1 MNGKYRALTAEEIQV
16 LTQNGC
22 RAEDWNRVEVSEGF
36 CPDRVSEVYFGGTVR
51 LGSNR
56 GSIQGTEPICRPCG
70 IHRATLYHCTVGDD
84 CLIENIGRY
93 IAHYDIEDGVLL
105 ENVGEVYCEG
115 ESAFGNGIAVSVINE
130 GGGREVL
137 IYDELTAQTAYIMAM
152 YRQRRQTIRQMEC
165 LIARRITEK
174 SSTRGRIGQHSV
186 VVNTTSLINVRIGS
200 YASVRGA
207 LQLKNGT
214 INSSKEAP
222 SVVGNGVTACD
233 FILAHSAQVDTGS
246 LLRHCFVGEG
256 VWIENG
262 FSAEHSLFFA
272 NCHCTHGEACAV
284 FAGPYTVS
292 HHRSSLLIAGYFSFF
307 NAGSG
312 ANQSNHMYKTGP
324 VHQGIHL
331 RGCKFGSDAYVLLPA
346 CTGVF
351 TLVTGRHYNHHDT
364 DHMPF
369 SYLVEENGESLL
381 IPGINLRSIGT
392 ARDVGKW
399 PRRDR
404 RRGVA
409 SDLIHY
415 EMMNPYTGGKILKA
429 IKICEFLMAKY
440 PGVELLTWNR
450 VKIKLPSLRRGL
462 LLYKQAL
469 RGYLSRLLEALPIDQ
484 RNAPRTLLPEEQYE
498 WVDLAGMFLA
508 RPRLQRL
515 LEALD
520 EGKIDSLDALHRQ
533 WRELYDCYAEDERV
547 WMWFAL
553 SSLLNKPI
561 DQITPTEIEE
571 LIRQGKADQARLEA
585 AIQQDGAR
593 DRALMMAVGYGL
605 DFDQER
611 EADFRAVRGS

>member
-1 MNGKYRALTAEEIQV
+1 MNKKYRNLTSSEIAI
-16 LTQNGC
+16 LERNGC
-22 RAEDWNRVEVSEGF
+22 RAETWNQVEVADGF
-36 CPDRVSEVYFGGTVR
+36 CPERLRDVYFGGKVQ
-51 LGSNR
+51 LGAN
-56 GSIQGTEPICRPCG
+56 QGTVKGSEPIARPCG
-70 IHRATLYHCTVGDD
+70 IRYAALYDCTIGDN
-84 CLIENIGRY
+84 CLIVHIGRY
-93 IAHYDIEDGVLL
+93 MANYDIGDEVVL
-105 ENVGEVYCEG
+105 ENVGELYCED
-115 ESAFGNGIAVSVINE
+115 ENAFGNGTAVSVINE

-137 IYDELTAQTAYIMAM
+137 IYDELTAQSAYIMAM
-152 YRQRRQTIRQMEC
+152 YRQRSRTIRQLER
-165 LIARRITEK
+165 LITRRVAEK
-174 SSTRGRIGQHSV
+174 TACRGTIGDHSV
-186 VVNTTSLINVRIGS
+186 VANTTSLVNVRIGA

-214 INSSKEAP
+214 VNSSAEAP
-222 SVVGNGVTACD
+222 SVIGSGVTACD
-233 FILAHSAQVDTGS
+233 FIVAHSARVDTGS

-256 VWIENG
+256 VLIENG

-369 SYLVEENGESLL
+369 SYLVEEDGESLL

-399 PRRDR
+399 PKRDR
-404 RRGVA
+404 RQGV
-409 SDLIHY
+409 SGDLIHY
-415 EMMNPYTGGKILKA
+415 QMMNPYTAGKILKA

-440 PGVELLTWNR
+440 PGVEILGWNR

-462 LLYKQAL
+462 LLYNQAL
-469 RGYLSRLLEALPIDQ
+469 RGYLGALLEALPAERRQSPCALMD
-484 RNAPRTLLPEEQYE
+484 PEQYE
-498 WVDLAGMFLA
+498 WVDLSGMLLS
-508 RPRLQRL
+508 RNRLQNL
-515 LEALD
+515 LEELD
-520 EGKIDSLDALHRQ
+520 EQRIDTLDELHRQ
-533 WRELYDCYAEDERV
+533 LRKLYDRYAEDEFQ
-547 WMWFAL
+547 WLWYAL
-553 SSLLNKPI
+553 SVFLDKPLEK
-561 DQITPTEIEE
+561 ITEEDIEE
-571 LIRQGKADQARLEA
+571 VIRQGKSDRARLETA
-585 AIQQDGAR
+585 VRQDGAR

-605 DFDQER
+605 DFDQEK
-611 EADFRAVRGS
+611 EADFRAVRGN

>member
-1 MNGKYRALTAEEIQV
+1 MRGKYRKLTPAEIHV

-22 RAEDWNRVEVSEGF
+22 RAEDWSKVEVSDGF
-36 CPDRVSEVYFGGTVR
+36 CPDRLSEVCFGGEIR
-51 LGSNR
+51 LGAND
-56 GSIQGTEPICRPCG
+56 GSVQGAEPICRPCG
-70 IHRATLYHCTVGDD
+70 IRRATLYHCTVGDQ

-93 IAHYDIEDGVLL
+93 VAHYDIEDGVIL
-105 ENVGEVYCEG
+105 ENVGEAYCEG
-115 ESAFGNGIAVSVINE
+115 ESAFGNGTAVSVINE

-152 YRQRRQTIRQMEC
+152 YRQRSQTIRQMER
-165 LIARRITEK
+165 LIAQRVAEK
-174 SSTRGRIGQHSV
+174 TSSRSRIGKHSV
-186 VVNTTSLINVRIGS
+186 VVNTTSLVNVRIGD

-214 INSSKEAP
+214 INSSEEAP
-222 SVVGNGVTACD
+222 SVVGSGVTACD
-233 FILAHSAQVDTGS
+233 FIIAHSARVDTGS

-256 VWIENG
+256 VLIENG

-364 DHMPF
+364 DYMPF
-369 SYLVEENGESLL
+369 SYLVEEDGDSLL

-399 PRRDR
+399 PRRNR
-404 RRGVA
+404 RQGVA

-415 EMMNPYTGGKILKA
+415 EMLNPYTGGKILKA

-440 PGVELLTWNR
+440 PGVEVLNWNR

-462 LLYKQAL
+462 LLYQQAL
-469 RGYLSRLLEALPIDQ
+469 RGYLGRLLEAIPAD
-484 RNAPRTLLPEEQYE
+484 RRHAPRTRQSEEQYE
-498 WVDLAGMFLA
+498 WVDLSGMFLA
-508 RPRLQRL
+508 RPRLQHL
-515 LEALD
+515 LEMLD
-520 EGKIDSLDALHRQ
+520 EGQIGSLDALSRHWQ
-533 WRELYDCYAEDERV
+533 TLYDCYAEDERE
-547 WMWFAL
+547 WLWFAL
-553 SSLLNKPI
+553 SSLLNKPM
-561 DQITPTEIEE
+561 DQITPEEIEE
-571 LIRQGKADQARLEA
+571 VIRQGKTDQARLDA
-585 AIQQDGAR
+585 AIRQDGTR

-611 EADFRAVRGS
+611 EADFRAVRGN